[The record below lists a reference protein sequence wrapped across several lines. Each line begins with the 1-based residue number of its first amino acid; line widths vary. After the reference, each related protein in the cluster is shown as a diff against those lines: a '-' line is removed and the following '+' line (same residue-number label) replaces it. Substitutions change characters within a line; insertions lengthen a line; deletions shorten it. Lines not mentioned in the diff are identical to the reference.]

1 MDFRRIIAFG
11 KSSHVVSLPK
21 HWLTENSLNKG
32 DLVYLEQ
39 DFDKLIIM
47 PKEKNEDKEE
57 RKAII
62 NVDNKEFKLIKR
74 EISSA
79 FVNYNDYIVLKGK
92 NLHKYAKDIV
102 KVIHNLI
109 ALEIMEQSAEKIIAR
124 DFLKV
129 EDIKIV
135 DYFKKEDII
144 TRSMFVDL
152 MDPEFVNYDDLI
164 ERQNSV
170 KRVYLLLLKVFKAI
184 SKNTVLI
191 KKTDLSLDEIFKY
204 YRFNFA
210 IQRIA
215 HSLKVISE
223 NMKSV
228 TDKSTKEELSS
239 LISNLNKHYLD
250 VMKALH
256 SKNKDLAYELS
267 EKRDKYIEIINE
279 SKVKRTPEISIII
292 ERMVWIFFELHETLH
307 IVYN

>member
-21 HWLTENSLNKG
+21 HWLTENNLKKG

-57 RKAII
+57 RKAVI
-62 NVDNKEFKLIKR
+62 NVDNKELKLIKR

-79 FVNYNDYIVLKGK
+79 FINYNDYIVLKGK
-92 NLHKYAKDIV
+92 NLHKHAKDIV

-109 ALEIMEQSAEKIIAR
+109 ALEIMEQSAEKIVAR

-152 MDPEFVNYDDLI
+152 MDPEFKNYDDLI

-184 SKNTVLI
+184 SKNTILI
-191 KKTDLSLDEIFKY
+191 KKTDLNLDEIFKY
-204 YRFNFA
+204 YRYNFA
-210 IQRIA
+210 IQKIA
-215 HSLKVISE
+215 HSLRIIAENLKKVKTQKTKEKISKIISE
-223 NMKSV
+223 QNGYY
-228 TDKSTKEELSS
+228 
-239 LISNLNKHYLD
+239 LN

-256 SKNKDLAYELS
+256 TGNKQSAYELS
-267 EKRDKYIEIINE
+267 NLRDELIDHVNNLDLQIN
-279 SKVKRTPEISIII
+279 SEISTIQ
-292 ERMVWIFFELHETLH
+292 ERLVWIYFELHGIIH
-307 IVYN
+307 SIYD